1 MDRPSTLTFDLQQT
15 DTPASHLRRAY
26 EAQRA
31 LFQAQPQAVQRFLES
46 QACQLA
52 EALVRKSSLAR
63 FILPDKVYCEAIS
76 TGEAV
81 PIPVDQREHKIGGIA
96 VRVRHTS
103 LQVVLTQRLTALEL
117 SPNEGVAKCGSLIR
131 YATASYMVKHML
143 PSGRSVT
150 YKAAQGDEI
159 PNLPITDEIE
169 SSPKAGQDEL
179 VVPFIPQARRFYLPQ
194 WVAFDERGRL
204 LVNTINE
211 ARAHIASMQAFLG
224 ILRSAASLAP
234 YILAD
239 SEYQQKRYGIMGQ
252 LVNQGRLLAR
262 YETNEIIQ
270 AIWQRVKSNK
280 LNRGLSLSLP
290 YFDDQDMELKNLD
303 FVAIPAGR
311 IMFVSAFLV
320 LAVCE
325 AQAKVTRYDQM
336 SPSTRQHLLA
346 ELKSLE
352 KAFDTGDQ
360 PKGT

>member
-1 MDRPSTLTFDLQQT
+1 MDRISTLTLDSKRS
-15 DTPASHLRRAY
+15 DIPASHLRRAY

-31 LFQAQPQAVQRFLES
+31 LFHAQPQAVQRFLES
-46 QACQLA
+46 QAGQLA
-52 EALVRKSSLAR
+52 EALVRDSSRVR
-63 FILPDKVYCEAIS
+63 FNLPDKVYYEAMRS
-76 TGEAV
+76 GEAA
-81 PIPVDQREHKIGGIA
+81 PIPVGQREQKIGGVA
-96 VRVRHTS
+96 VRMRHTS
-103 LQVVLTQRLTALEL
+103 LHVVLNQRLAALES
-117 SPNEGVAKCGSLIR
+117 SPNEGIAKCASLIR

-159 PNLPITDEIE
+159 PNLPVTDDIE
-169 SSPKAGQDEL
+169 ASPEAGQDEL
-179 VVPFIPQARRFYLPQ
+179 AVPFIPQARRFYLPQ
-194 WVAFDERGRL
+194 WVAFDEQGRL

-211 ARAHIASMQAFLG
+211 ARAQVASMQAFMSILG
-224 ILRSAASLAP
+224 KAANLAP

-239 SEYQQKRYGIMGQ
+239 AEYQQKRYGIMGQ

-262 YETNEIIQ
+262 HETNEIIQ

-311 IMFVSAFLV
+311 IMFVPAFLV
-320 LAVCE
+320 LAICE
-325 AQAKVTRYDQM
+325 AQAKVTRYNQM

-352 KAFDTGDQ
+352 KAFDVGDQ
-360 PKGT
+360 Q